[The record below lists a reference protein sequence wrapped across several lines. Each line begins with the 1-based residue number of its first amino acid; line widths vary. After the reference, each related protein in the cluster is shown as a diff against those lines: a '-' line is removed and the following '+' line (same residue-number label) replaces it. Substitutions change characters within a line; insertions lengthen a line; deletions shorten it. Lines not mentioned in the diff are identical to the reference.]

1 MYFVYMM
8 FSESLDVYYKGSTS
22 NIQERFLNHL
32 NGKSKYTSKTNDW
45 ELVFIREFST
55 KSEALKN
62 EKMLK
67 RQHRKYL
74 TWAILQDYNII
85 KSFTF

>member
-8 FSESLDVYYKGSTS
+8 FSKSLDVYYKGSTS
-22 NIQERFLNHL
+22 NIKERFLSHL
-32 NGKSKYTSKTNDW
+32 HGKSKYTSKTNDW

-55 KSEALKN
+55 KSEALEN

-74 TWAILQDYNII
+74 TWVIQQDYNII
-85 KSFTF
+85 KNFTF